1 MDYRQEVRDL
11 LLSAPVSVDLDLRA
25 QGRPPTQ
32 ASSHFLTNREQGA
45 WAEDLALRAI
55 NAHAGDLRA
64 VPYGERDATAAGDPG
79 FSAHYATY
87 LKELNTIGK
96 RPDILLFRPGD
107 LRERQDSPAP
117 EIVERAVAGIEVRS
131 SSFLADRYGAFMS
144 AQIRTAES
152 ECLALRQ
159 QILQEPYS
167 SLLSQKNQ
175 VLYDMLRTA
184 SISTLREL
192 SFRQPSW
199 RSTPQLRHLTDLLK
213 AMKRAISVLHRRDY
227 LSITPKLEDLAMVN
241 RWIQRYGV
249 RHYYLQVFFDKAY
262 LISFLDVL
270 RLLHDP
276 KSDGTEF
283 RIEEDV
289 KNQGKTTIKVNI
301 AVSTEVIGRIQMPEH
316 RSAMRTLER
325 GRLLFYVRFSG
336 GIGYLDRDAFL
347 TALSRDG

>member
-1 MDYRQEVRDL
+1 
-11 LLSAPVSVDLDLRA
+11 
-25 QGRPPTQ
+25 
-32 ASSHFLTNREQGA
+32 
-45 WAEDLALRAI
+45 
-55 NAHAGDLRA
+55 
-64 VPYGERDATAAGDPG
+64 
-79 FSAHYATY
+79 
-87 LKELNTIGK
+87 
-96 RPDILLFRPGD
+96 
-107 LRERQDSPAP
+107 
-117 EIVERAVAGIEVRS
+117 
-131 SSFLADRYGAFMS
+131 
-144 AQIRTAES
+144 
-152 ECLALRQ
+152 
-159 QILQEPYS
+159 
-167 SLLSQKNQ
+167 
-175 VLYDMLRTA
+175 
-184 SISTLREL
+184 
-192 SFRQPSW
+192 
-199 RSTPQLRHLTDLLK
+199 
-213 AMKRAISVLHRRDY
+213 
-227 LSITPKLEDLAMVN
+227 MVN

-276 KSDGTEF
+276 KSDGTGF